1 VKKRAFAAMGLLA
14 VALFGCRWDIEQ
26 GGGAVPLA
34 YDLGFKIL
42 NETAGPLLVTA
53 QVGVIPHRNARFNEL
68 APLYADTFDGLVNLA
83 EGRSRAIKAG
93 KTGSVSFGDTM
104 GIFDHLFDYKT
115 RTFSANMI
123 SFVITIS
130 RNGETLYRAVGWDV
144 PDEDMENP
152 AHPIDAKMLGF
163 FDPEMQR
170 EEHDWPGYPE
180 GIVIFHLTSTAFPGS
195 QGKEETKRI
204 PRTWTYFIR
213 AAETSISLETMNVW
227 SLGPAWPPDDDEF
240 AVIERKWKW
249 WKWWK

>member
-1 VKKRAFAAMGLLA
+1 MKKRAFAAMGLLA
-14 VALFGCRWDIEQ
+14 VALFGCRLDREELN
-26 GGGAVPLA
+26 GASPAL

-42 NETAGPLLVTA
+42 NETEGPLLVTA
-53 QVGVIPHRNARFNEL
+53 QVGIIPHRNALFNDL
-68 APLYADTFDGLVNLA
+68 APLYAVTNFDGLVNLA
-83 EGRSRAIKAG
+83 EGRSRTIKSG
-93 KTGSVSFGDTM
+93 KTGRVYFGGTL
-104 GIFDHLFDYKT
+104 GIFDHLFDYEERISSGK
-115 RTFSANMI
+115 MI
-123 SFVITIS
+123 SFVVTIS

-204 PRTWTYFIR
+204 PDTWTYYIR
-213 AAETSISLETMNVW
+213 AAETDIALETMNVW
-227 SLGPAWPPDDDEF
+227 SLGPAWPSEDSEF
-240 AVIERKWKW
+240 AVIELK
-249 WKWWK
+249 